1 MCSWFVYEEFIRV
14 VHLNDSVF
22 IYSSERRLCS
32 VFTLASSSSSPTSS
46 SSVPSTPASKY
57 ETKTFANH
65 VVPLVD
71 KRHYYM
77 FSASLMALTLP
88 YLMLSL
94 LSVSKLF
101 PAALQTVTKKI
112 VRSRANSTLVAIF
125 TILLLYISSFAN
137 MVWTVLILMLFCI
150 MKYLFPDYFKYYY
163 TLL

>member
-1 MCSWFVYEEFIRV
+1 
-14 VHLNDSVF
+14 
-22 IYSSERRLCS
+22 
-32 VFTLASSSSSPTSS
+32 
-46 SSVPSTPASKY
+46 
-57 ETKTFANH
+57 
-65 VVPLVD
+65 
-71 KRHYYM
+71 
-77 FSASLMALTLP
+77 MALTLP

-112 VRSRANSTLVAIF
+112 VRSRANSTLVAVF